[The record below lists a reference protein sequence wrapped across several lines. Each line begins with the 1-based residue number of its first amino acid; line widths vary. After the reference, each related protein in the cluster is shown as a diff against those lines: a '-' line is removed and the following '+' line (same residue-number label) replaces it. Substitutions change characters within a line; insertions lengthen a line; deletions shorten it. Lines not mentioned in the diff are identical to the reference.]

1 MISKIYYIYYKNT
14 KYIYYFVAF
23 VFGVKAP
30 PFAVP
35 VRQAHEIALSV
46 LTVMR
51 QRYRYPG
58 RVRDIAR
65 RAFISYLFILY
76 GE

>member
-1 MISKIYYIYYKNT
+1 MIISKSNICWGRCIT
-14 KYIYYFVAF
+14 
-23 VFGVKAP
+23 
-30 PFAVP
+30 VP
-35 VRQAHEIALSV
+35 VRQAHELALPVLTV

-51 QRYRYPG
+51 QRYPYPG